1 MNTFRDRCQ
10 NTQFFGCNLH
20 SLNSRLFYVYMKV
33 IPLLRLRVLNWLCS
47 IISSITKTYYLVASI
62 DIIDHLFTLL
72 KLWCML
78 KLQSRFKE
86 LEEQMEM
93 KKVTNLSFS
102 LSYAIS
108 AQHTQ
113 IYQIWLAVL
122 PNCMHYHCPC
132 DWRTFDYVLTLF
144 C

>member
-1 MNTFRDRCQ
+1 MWAHFPEQ
-10 NTQFFGCNLH
+10 
-20 SLNSRLFYVYMKV
+20 RLV
-33 IPLLRLRVLNWLCS
+33 IEPKN
-47 IISSITKTYYLVASI
+47 
-62 DIIDHLFTLL
+62 HLFTLL

-108 AQHTQ
+108 PQHTQ
-113 IYQIWLAVL
+113 FYQI
-122 PNCMHYHCPC
+122 
-132 DWRTFDYVLTLF
+132 
-144 C
+144 

>member
-1 MNTFRDRCQ
+1 
-10 NTQFFGCNLH
+10 
-20 SLNSRLFYVYMKV
+20 
-33 IPLLRLRVLNWLCS
+33 
-47 IISSITKTYYLVASI
+47 
-62 DIIDHLFTLL
+62 
-72 KLWCML
+72 ML

-108 AQHTQ
+108 PQHTQ
-113 IYQIWLAVL
+113 IYQICLAVL
-122 PNCMHYHCPC
+122 HNCMHYHCPRHL
-132 DWRTFDYVLTLF
+132 DLRLVTEKATFDYVLTLF